1 MFQEQFKEGMQSL
14 ITALNVGYSIENA
27 MRGALKEMKIL
38 YGEEAA
44 IIRELGYVVRQL
56 EMNITVEQA
65 LLEFAARVDVEDV
78 GTFVTVFGITKRNG
92 GDMIVVLQNAVEKIC
107 TKIGVKQEIQT
118 LIAAKKMEFQI
129 MSLIPIGIIIYMKI
143 SFSQFVSV
151 LYGNIAGVVIMSICL
166 GVYLAAYCLGKKML
180 EIEV

>member
-1 MFQEQFKEGMQSL
+1 
-14 ITALNVGYSIENA
+14 
-27 MRGALKEMKIL
+27 
-38 YGEEAA
+38 
-44 IIRELGYVVRQL
+44 
-56 EMNITVEQA
+56 
-65 LLEFAARVDVEDV
+65 
-78 GTFVTVFGITKRNG
+78 
-92 GDMIVVLQNAVEKIC
+92 MIVVLQNAVEKIC
-107 TKIGVKQEIQT
+107 TKIEVKQEIQT

-166 GVYLAAYCLGKKML
+166 GIYLAAYCLGKKML